1 MKRSL
6 SHRAKKEYV
15 KPEITRNE
23 PLVDI
28 TFATAAAAAVAV
40 AVGTL
45 SGTGGSPGG
54 FITKP
59 KMSPGSLGGDGGSG
73 FGGGDDFGGGAGSL
87 TGGGSLLPGTGGAP
101 GTVL

>member
-6 SHRAKKEYV
+6 SHGAKKEYV
-15 KPEITRNE
+15 KPAITRNE

-28 TFATAAAAAVAV
+28 TFVS
-40 AVGTL
+40 GTVT
-45 SGTGGSPGG
+45 GTGGNPGG
-54 FITKP
+54 LITVP
-59 KMSPGSLGGDGGSG
+59 KAAPGGGSLAVGVGELGGTSLGGDEL
-73 FGGGDDFGGGAGSL
+73 GGGAGSL

>member
-6 SHRAKKEYV
+6 SHGAKKEYV

-28 TFATAAAAAVAV
+28 TF
-40 AVGTL
+40 L
-45 SGTGGSPGG
+45 SGTGGSPAG
-54 FITKP
+54 FITSPP
-59 KMSPGSLGGDGGSG
+59 KAAPG
-73 FGGGDDFGGGAGSL
+73 FGGGDGGGSSLGGGSLGTGGGGDFGGGAGSL

>member
-6 SHRAKKEYV
+6 SHGAKKEYV

-28 TFATAAAAAVAV
+28 TFGTAAAVAV
-40 AVGTL
+40 AGTL
-45 SGTGGSPGG
+45 TGTGGTPGG

-59 KMSPGSLGGDGGSG
+59 NIAPGGATLGGGSG
-73 FGGGDDFGGGAGSL
+73 FGGGDDFGGAGSL

>member
-6 SHRAKKEYV
+6 SHGAKKEYV

-28 TFATAAAAAVAV
+28 TFATVTATSAASAAA
-40 AVGTL
+40 GTL
-45 SGTGGSPGG
+45 TGVGGGSISGL
-54 FITKP
+54 ITQP
-59 KMSPGSLGGDGGSG
+59 KVGPGSLGTGGGGSG
-73 FGGGDDFGGGAGSL
+73 LGEEIGGGSL